1 MGPFV
6 TTSWTLSRLPHL
18 SELLGGA
25 VAHRW
30 SWQGAGDARAVLA
43 WGRKPSADIAA
54 RYAARHGLPLYRLE
68 DGFLRSVELGGRE
81 PPLSVVLDDQGIYY
95 DAGTTSRL
103 EGLIAGTLSPEQA
116 ARAKSIVMLWR
127 EARVSK
133 YNHLREADPRHG
145 RYVLVADQTFGDA
158 SIRFGMAEPQGFQR
172 MLQAALDEN
181 PGCKVL
187 LKVHPDVMA
196 GKKRGHF
203 DLEAVARLARVEVL
217 GQDVHPVGLIERA
230 EAVYVVTSQL
240 GFEGLLWDKPVRTF
254 GMPFYA
260 GWGLTRDEL
269 PAPARRQPV
278 TLEQL
283 VHAALVAYP
292 RYVDP
297 ETGQRCEVERIIE
310 WMGLQRRMR
319 ERFPAEVYGL
329 GFSLW
334 KKPMVR
340 AFFQG
345 SAVHFVTSA
354 ADVPAGAPLAL
365 WGRRPLPA
373 GAPDDVQPVRLE
385 DGFLRS
391 VGLGADLVR
400 PVSWVMDRR
409 GIYYDATRPSDLEH
423 LLQTHVFDEAMRAR
437 AARLREAIVAH
448 GLTKYNVGAGA
459 WIRPEWRGEV
469 GVSSPHPVALPE
481 GEGRHGFGSVG
492 HVGAQRLRDT
502 ATAEC
507 QVGTMRQPD
516 LPEQG
521 RRVILVPGQVENDAS
536 IHYGAAELR
545 TNLGLLQAV
554 RRANPDAWVV
564 YKPHPDVLAGLRRA
578 GVDEDEAVRWCDEI
592 VEDVPMQ
599 VMLDAVDEVHVLTSL
614 AGFEALLR
622 GREVTC
628 YGNPFYAGWGLTRDM
643 APIARRTRH
652 LSLDELVAGVLI
664 LYPAYVSRTTG
675 RFTTPERAL
684 EELLVWR
691 EQGMDMPLWRK
702 GLRWVLRMLKLNG

>member
-1 MGPFV
+1 MSLFV
-6 TTSWTLSRLPHL
+6 TTSWAVSRLPHL
-18 SELLGGA
+18 PVLLNGA
-25 VAHRW
+25 VEHRW

-43 WGRKPSADIAA
+43 WGRKPSAEVAA

-68 DGFLRSVELGGRE
+68 DGFLRSIELGGRE
-81 PPLSVVLDDQGIYY
+81 PPLSVVVDDEGIYY
-95 DAGTTSRL
+95 DAGTPSRL
-103 EGLIAGTLSPEQA
+103 ERLIADVHTPEQV
-116 ARAKSIVMLWR
+116 ARAKRIMALWR

-133 YNHLREADPRHG
+133 YNHLRETSHVPHG

-158 SIRFGMAEPQGFQR
+158 SIRFGMAEPQSFQC

-203 DLEAVARLARVEVL
+203 DLGAVARLSRVEVL
-217 GQDVHPVGLIERA
+217 GQDVHPVGLIEHA

-240 GFEGLLWDKPVRTF
+240 GFEGLLWGKPVRTF

-269 PAPARRQPV
+269 PAPARRHPV
-278 TLEQL
+278 ALEHL
-283 VHAALVAYP
+283 VHAVLVAYP

-297 ETGQRCEVERIIE
+297 ETGLRCEVERVIE

-329 GFSLW
+329 DFSLW

-345 SAVHFVTSA
+345 SSVRFVTSTA
-354 ADVPAGAPLAL
+354 EISAGVPLAL
-365 WGRRPLPA
+365 WGRRPLPE
-373 GAPDDVQPVRLE
+373 GNRGDVQPIRLE

-423 LLQTHVFDEAMRAR
+423 LLQTHVFDEAICARAR
-437 AARLREAIVAH
+437 RLREAIVAH
-448 GLTKYNVGAGA
+448 GLTKYNVGAGG
-459 WIRPEWRGEV
+459 WVRPESRERNH
-469 GVSSPHPVALPE
+469 SP
-481 GEGRHGFGSVG
+481 GS
-492 HVGAQRLRDT
+492 GA
-502 ATAEC
+502 A
-507 QVGTMRQPD
+507 GKK
-516 LPEQG
+516 
-521 RRVILVPGQVENDAS
+521 RVILVPGQVENDAS
-536 IHYGAAELR
+536 IRYGAAEVR

-554 RRANPDAWVV
+554 RCANPDAYVV

-578 GVDEDEAVRWCDEI
+578 GVGEDEAVRWCDEI

-628 YGNPFYAGWGLTRDM
+628 YGNPFYAGWGLTHDM
-643 APIARRTRH
+643 APLARRTRR

-691 EQGMDMPLWRK
+691 EQGMDMLLWRK
-702 GLRWVLRMLKLNG
+702 GLRLILRILKLNG